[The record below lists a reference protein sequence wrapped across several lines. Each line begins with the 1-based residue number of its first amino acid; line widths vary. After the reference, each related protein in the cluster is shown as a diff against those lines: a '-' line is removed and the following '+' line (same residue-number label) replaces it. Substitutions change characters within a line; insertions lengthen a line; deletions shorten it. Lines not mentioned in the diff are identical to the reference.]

1 MSFIYSGS
9 WWWTGKP
16 GVQQSMGSQR
26 VGHDWATELNWFNLL
41 LASYNFD
48 DFGIRIKVS
57 LLRAFPIILGNS
69 TNISEATTFVSQF
82 YTFSTQIS
90 FFLFPVPFWHILS
103 WWLSNT
109 ESAFSAEDPGL
120 IPGLRRSFGVGN
132 GNPLQHFCLE
142 NPIDRGTWWATVHRV
157 EELDMTEVT

>member
-16 GVQQSMGSQR
+16 GVQQSMGSQK
-26 VGHDWATELNWFNLL
+26 VGHDWATETNWFNLL

-69 TNISEATTFVSQF
+69 KNISEATTFVSQF
-82 YTFSTQIS
+82 FTFSTQIWFFFSCSILTYS
-90 FFLFPVPFWHILS
+90 FLVTQWYRICLQCRRLWFDSWVEKILWSREWQSTPAFLPE
-103 WWLSNT
+103 
-109 ESAFSAEDPGL
+109 ESHRQRNL
-120 IPGLRRSFGVGN
+120 VGYS
-132 GNPLQHFCLE
+132 P
-142 NPIDRGTWWATVHRV
+142 
-157 EELDMTEVT
+157 

>member
-48 DFGIRIKVS
+48 DFAIRIKVS
-57 LLRAFPIILGNS
+57 LLRAFPITLGNS

-90 FFLFPVPFWHILS
+90 FFFISCSILTYSFLMTQQYRICLQCRRPGFDS
-103 WWLSNT
+103 W
-109 ESAFSAEDPGL
+109 
-120 IPGLRRSFGVGN
+120 
-132 GNPLQHFCLE
+132 
-142 NPIDRGTWWATVHRV
+142 V
-157 EELDMTEVT
+157 EEILWSREWQSTPAFLPGESHRQRNLVGYSP